1 MNLPPPAALVCLD
14 LQRGRAAGLPAAA
27 ATAGACRKVID
38 AARLRS
44 WPILHV
50 HRRESDPG
58 AGRPI
63 LGLEPLPS
71 EPVYVRPGASAFSH
85 QGFAHAAQGLGGPLA
100 LIGFSLCDSV
110 LATTFAALDRRLPVE
125 ILIDAVFAS
134 PEDEAVLRQAL
145 AAALTGRPPPCR
157 LIGSADLFAE
167 EAADIVAANTP

>member
-1 MNLPPPAALVCLD
+1 MSLPPPAALVCLD
-14 LQRGRAAGLPAAA
+14 LQRGRVAGRPAAA
-27 ATAGACRKVID
+27 AASGACRAVLN

-50 HRRESDPG
+50 HRREADPS

-63 LGLEPLPS
+63 LGLEPLPT

-110 LATTFAALDRRLPVE
+110 LATTFAAMDRRLPVE

-134 PEDEAVLRQAL
+134 PADEVLVRQAL
-145 AAALTGRPPPCR
+145 AGALAERPPPCR
-157 LIGSADLFAE
+157 LIRSTDLLAE
-167 EAADIVAANTP
+167 EAADIVAANAP

>member
-14 LQRGRAAGLPAAA
+14 LQRGRAANRPAAA
-27 ATAGACRKVID
+27 ATAGACRGVIG
-38 AARLRS
+38 AARLRG

-50 HRRESDPG
+50 HRREADPS

-125 ILIDAVFAS
+125 ILLDAVFAS
-134 PEDEAVLRQAL
+134 PEDEPLLRQAL
-145 AAALTGRPPPCR
+145 ASALAEHPPPCR
-157 LIGSADLFAE
+157 LIRSADLFSE
-167 EAADIVAANTP
+167 EAADVVAANAP